1 MPILDSKQQR
11 ASFLILILGVGLA
24 IALWPFSTGLLG
36 APVLYIVFAP
46 LHRRLAS
53 YMPRALAAGIV
64 ILVAIV
70 VIVVPVA
77 SIAGLIANEAQ
88 DIASG
93 VIRSS
98 LVDRLREL
106 RIGPYD
112 VGTQIEAL
120 GSRAMSW
127 VGTGALSLIGTLA
140 RLGIQLTVA
149 FFGLYYLLC
158 DSARV
163 WRNMRPFIPFSAE
176 NSQLL
181 KQRFRDVTV
190 STLIGTFATATV
202 QGICVGLAFWAAGLS
217 NAVFWGVVTVIVAI
231 LPVVGSGLIWAPA
244 VLVLALERHYLPA
257 ILMAL
262 WGVVFIGNIDNI
274 IRPWVFRRY
283 AQIHPFI
290 TVIGAFAGLKYF
302 GLLGLLVG
310 PLAISYFFELIRMY
324 RQEYLADEPMEE
336 EPPPPVRKKRT
347 WRKAKK
353 QG

>member
-1 MPILDSKQQR
+1 
-11 ASFLILILGVGLA
+11 
-24 IALWPFSTGLLG
+24 
-36 APVLYIVFAP
+36 
-46 LHRRLAS
+46 
-53 YMPRALAAGIV
+53 
-64 ILVAIV
+64 

-77 SIAGLIANEAQ
+77 SIAGLIASEAQ
-88 DIASG
+88 DIAGG

-158 DSARV
+158 DSRLV
-163 WRNMRPFIPFSAE
+163 WRNTRPFIPFSAE

-202 QGICVGLAFWAAGLS
+202 QGILVGLAFWAAGLS

-231 LPVVGSGLIWAPA
+231 LPVVGSGLVWAPA
-244 VLVLALERHYLPA
+244 VLVLALERHYVGA
-257 ILMAL
+257 VAMAL
-262 WGVVFIGNIDNI
+262 WGVIIIGNIDNI

-324 RQEYLADEPMEE
+324 RQEYLAEEPEDA
-336 EPPPPVRKKRT
+336 EPPPAAKKKRT

-353 QG
+353 ES